1 MKTAENVMH
10 DAYNEKKNLQSS
22 RFALIV
28 ASLACELAALRSK
41 LFGLLNSDFSSMSGR
56 EMTNQ
61 KYYQILE
68 KTFLHSQAS
77 KFPGM
82 LMLNILCL

>member
-1 MKTAENVMH
+1 MKTAENVMR
-10 DAYNEKKNLQSS
+10 DAYNENQSTIFS
-22 RFALIV
+22 LRIV
-28 ASLACELAALRSK
+28 ACELE

>member
-28 ASLACELAALRSK
+28 ASFALACELAACAQSVVWAFEL
-41 LFGLLNSDFSSMSGR
+41 
-56 EMTNQ
+56 
-61 KYYQILE
+61 
-68 KTFLHSQAS
+68 
-77 KFPGM
+77 
-82 LMLNILCL
+82 

>member
-1 MKTAENVMH
+1 MKTAENVMR
-10 DAYNEKKNLQSS
+10 DAYNENLQSS

-28 ASLACELAALRSK
+28 ASLALACELE

>member
-28 ASLACELAALRSK
+28 ASLALACVFDDDECAM
-41 LFGLLNSDFSSMSGR
+41 LF
-56 EMTNQ
+56 
-61 KYYQILE
+61 I
-68 KTFLHSQAS
+68 
-77 KFPGM
+77 
-82 LMLNILCL
+82 